1 MEAILRVVE
10 HFCSLQE
17 ADIFVV
23 LKQSLCWCGS
33 YFTGILCIVMYG
45 KTEIVYAWL
54 FHHMLKL
61 VDWLKVDDH

>member
-45 KTEIVYAWL
+45 KNRDCVCLVVPSYAETGRL
-54 FHHMLKL
+54 AKGR
-61 VDWLKVDDH
+61 